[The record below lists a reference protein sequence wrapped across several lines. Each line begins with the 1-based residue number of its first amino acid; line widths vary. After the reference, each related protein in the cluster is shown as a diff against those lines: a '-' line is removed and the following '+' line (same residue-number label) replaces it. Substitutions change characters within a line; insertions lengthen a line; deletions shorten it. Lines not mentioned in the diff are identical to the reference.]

1 MGAEKNEKSNA
12 EISKIVL
19 EASVNAS
26 IVEREANKNLGITQE
41 YNKENR
47 DKLWDSTKGK
57 REYKDKVF
65 GEKNTFEDPI
75 SGKTLH
81 KSEKA
86 AQQKYHMKNQ
96 EGEKVSAKWAGHSA
110 ETDHVVALKDA
121 HNTAKYNP
129 FLSDD
134 DFKEIMNTD
143 ENYRLLSKAM
153 NASKGDKSDI
163 DVLMDKSSDLSVQ
176 GKLEV
181 VKGKAKAEAALQTRF
196 AARTAKNMASEFVSG
211 AADTLVAAA
220 IPLTTEAVR
229 KMVEVAKGEKTIGDA
244 TKEMGKVVVETAV
257 AGGTNKLLV
266 HAMTK
271 QFLNSNNPMLQ
282 NLAGCGGVSQIIATA
297 VIVKESAMRYIN
309 GEIDGQEFVEEV
321 GEKGAHMMAGM
332 IGGAVGK
339 EIGFWIGAAMGSA
352 ILPGAGTVVGA
363 VAGEVI
369 GNVLGTIITTIA
381 CSAILS
387 AYRISKTVD
396 DYKIKERQMRR
407 LEAEAVR
414 EMENQRNI
422 FKAIVEKANEEWDS
436 QVMEGF
442 DELLGYACESTFDI
456 DGVTEGLDNVMA
468 VFGKSVRFKTIGEYE
483 SQLSQSLKIRL

>member
-1 MGAEKNEKSNA
+1 MSAETNKT
-12 EISKIVL
+12 VL
-19 EASVNAS
+19 ETMVNISMA
-26 IVEREANKNLGITQE
+26 EQRANENLGITQE

-65 GEKNTFEDPI
+65 GEKNTYEDPI

-81 KSEKA
+81 KSQKA

-96 EGEKVSAKWAGHSA
+96 DGENVSAKWAEHSA

-121 HNTAKYNP
+121 HDTAKHNP

-143 ENYRLLSKAM
+143 ENYRLLSKSM

-163 DVLMDKSSDLSVQ
+163 KVILDKNSDLSAQ

-181 VKGKAKAEAALQTRF
+181 AKGKVKADVALQAQFT
-196 AARTAKNMASEFVSG
+196 ARTAKNVAGEFVSG
-211 AADTLVAAA
+211 VADTLAAAA
-220 IPLTTEAVR
+220 IPLTVESVR
-229 KMVEVAKGEKTIGDA
+229 KMVEVANGEKTFGDA
-244 TKEMGKVVVETAV
+244 AKEMGKVVIETAV
-257 AGGTNKLLV
+257 IGGTNKLLV
-266 HAMTK
+266 HAVTT
-271 QFLNSNNPMLQ
+271 QFLNSPNSMLQ
-282 NLAGCGGVSQIIATA
+282 NLAECGGVSQIIATA

-321 GEKGAHMMAGM
+321 GEKGAHMVAGM

-339 EIGFWIGAAMGSA
+339 EIGFWVGVAMGTA

-363 VAGEVI
+363 IAGEMI
-369 GNVLGTIITTIA
+369 GNILGTIITTVA
-381 CSAILS
+381 CSAIVS

-422 FKAIVEKANEEWDS
+422 FKSIVERENKEWDR

-442 DELLGYACESTFDI
+442 DELLGCACETTFDI
-456 DGVTEGLDNVMA
+456 NGVTEGLDKVMA
-468 VFGKSVRFKTIGEYE
+468 VFGKSVRFHTIGEYE
-483 SQLSQSLKIRL
+483 AQLSQPLKIRL